1 VFNINKIN
9 FENGEWKVKEETI
22 QFADEIAFTLS
33 YYKLSSTK
41 VNVEAGNKEASGW
54 DVGSESS
61 SQNQPENE
69 EKTTSGIDFESV
81 YLQDNSQMSSLNDD
95 GSGEVSMQQ
104 QQQSNRLINLPPKSM
119 ADLLNKT
126 NDFQTVSC
134 KQAQTPLLAYW
145 FGICKFVVL
154 TPTRSNHF
162 IDSESRAKVIL
173 SSISI
178 AINNT
183 GRLACLLR
191 A

>member
-1 VFNINKIN
+1 M
-9 FENGEWKVKEETI
+9 KEETI

-41 VNVEAGNKEASGW
+41 VNVEVGNKEASGGW
-54 DVGSESS
+54 DVGGESS

-69 EKTTSGIDFESV
+69 EKTSGIDFESV

-104 QQQSNRLINLPPKSM
+104 QQSNKIINLPPKSM

-126 NDFQTVSC
+126 NDFQMVSC

-145 FGICKFVVL
+145 FGLCKFVVL

-183 GRLACLLR
+183 GRLVCLLCININWLNFNL
-191 A
+191 